1 MHFHR
6 MYLAGSSISG
16 FRVYTYIQVYRIKLQ
31 FHTLI
36 SYCLRLP
43 VTIHRDGGHE
53 EKGTTEDEMAG
64 WHHRFDEH
72 VSQQALRVDDE

>member
-72 VSQQALRVDDE
+72 ESE